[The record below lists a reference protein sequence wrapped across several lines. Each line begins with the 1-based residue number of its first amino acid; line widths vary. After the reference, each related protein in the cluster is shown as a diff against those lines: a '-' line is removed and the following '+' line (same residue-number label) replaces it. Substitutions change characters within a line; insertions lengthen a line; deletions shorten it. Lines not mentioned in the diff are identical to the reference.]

1 MDQPTYE
8 ELEVFNQRLGSQLAK
23 ALTAMTEW
31 QHRALTAERNLH
43 KESFERTRR
52 FHQTASQLAKALTA
66 MTEWQHRALTAER
79 NLEAMKEAA
88 KAAK

>member
-1 MDQPTYE
+1 MDKPTYE
-8 ELEVFNQRLGSQLAK
+8 QLEEFNQRLGK
-23 ALTAMTEW
+23 
-31 QHRALTAERNLH
+31 
-43 KESFERTRR
+43 
-52 FHQTASQLAKALTA
+52 QLAKALTA

>member
-23 ALTAMTEW
+23 
-31 QHRALTAERNLH
+31 
-43 KESFERTRR
+43 S
-52 FHQTASQLAKALTA
+52 LTA